1 MKRRQQKMT
10 PQQQEKKMNKREF
23 LFLYDAK
30 DCIPNGDPFTGEQRY
45 DEDTQQALVSDV
57 RLKRYI
63 RDFIDDSYEDEEIFY
78 SDKKG
83 KTTTGSRA
91 MALSS
96 ETMKVQAK
104 KGASE
109 KEVLDIAKNLEQLKN
124 KCIDVRLFGTVV
136 AGKEGQYNTQA
147 TGAVQFKLFNR
158 TLNKVY
164 LPTTQN
170 TSIMVSDE
178 KNAQGSIATFSFL
191 PYGLFSCIGY
201 FNPTTGKENGI
212 QESDLEKM
220 KIALWNEINLKN
232 TRSKTGQQSRLL
244 IEIEY
249 NDDYYKIP
257 DIEYSITLKDEKKFK
272 YRQFDDIKND
282 LNFTKLSDFLNRSE
296 MLIHT
301 VKIYIDEFSF
311 SKDFLIVSDAL
322 KSKVKYFAIKGKETK
337 EL

>member
-1 MKRRQQKMT
+1 
-10 PQQQEKKMNKREF
+10 MNKKEF

-30 DCIPNGDPFTGEQRY
+30 DCVPNGDPFTGEQRY

-63 RDFIDDSYEDEEIFY
+63 RDFIDDNYDDEKVFY
-78 SDKKG
+78 SNKDGK
-83 KTTTGSRA
+83 KTTGTRA
-91 MALSS
+91 LEISPI
-96 ETMKVQAK
+96 
-104 KGASE
+104 
-109 KEVLDIAKNLEQLKN
+109 KEDINNLEDLKD
-124 KCIDVRLFGTVV
+124 KCIDIRLFGTVV
-136 AGKEGQYNTQA
+136 AGKSGQYNTQA

-158 TLNKVY
+158 TLNKVF

-170 TSIMVSDE
+170 TSVMPSKDGNE
-178 KNAQGSIATFSFL
+178 QGSIATFSFL

-201 FNPTTGKENGI
+201 FNPTTAKDNLVKDT
-212 QESDLEKM
+212 DLDKM

-257 DIEYSITLKDEKKFK
+257 DIEYSILLKDEQKFK
-272 YRQFDDIKND
+272 YRQFEEIKND
-282 LNFTKLSDFLNRSE
+282 LDFSKLIKFFNSSKS
-296 MLIHT
+296 LIDDI
-301 VKIYIDEFSF
+301 KIYIDEFSF
-311 SKDFLIVSDAL
+311 EKDFLDVDEDL
-322 KSKVKYFAIKGKETK
+322 KSKVKYFAIKGKEIK

>member
-1 MKRRQQKMT
+1 
-10 PQQQEKKMNKREF
+10 MNKKEF

-30 DCIPNGDPFTGEQRY
+30 DCVPNGDPFTGEQRY

-63 RDFIDDSYEDEEIFY
+63 RDFIDDNYDDEKVFY
-78 SDKKG
+78 SNKDGK
-83 KTTTGSRA
+83 KTTGTRA
-91 MALSS
+91 IEISPI
-96 ETMKVQAK
+96 
-104 KGASE
+104 
-109 KEVLDIAKNLEQLKN
+109 KENVNNLEDLKN
-124 KCIDVRLFGTVV
+124 KCIDIRLFGTVV
-136 AGKEGQYNTQA
+136 AGKTGQYNTQA

-158 TLNKVY
+158 TLNKVF

-170 TSIMVSDE
+170 TSVMPSKDGNE
-178 KNAQGSIATFSFL
+178 QGSIATFSFL

-201 FNPTTGKENGI
+201 FNPTSAKENLVKDT
-212 QESDLEKM
+212 DLTKM

-257 DIEYSITLKDEKKFK
+257 DIEYSITLKDEQKFK

-282 LNFTKLSDFLNRSE
+282 LDFSKLVKFFNSSE
-296 MLIHT
+296 SLIDNI
-301 VKIYIDEFSF
+301 KIYIDEFSF
-311 SKDFLIVSDAL
+311 EKDFLNIDEDL
-322 KSKVKYFAIKGKETK
+322 KLKVKYFAIKGKEIK

>member
-1 MKRRQQKMT
+1 MT

-63 RDFIDDSYEDEEIFY
+63 RDFIDDNSSDEKWLSKDNDKVFY
-78 SDKKG
+78 SDKTGK
-83 KTTTGSRA
+83 KTTGMR
-91 MALSS
+91 
-96 ETMKVQAK
+96 
-104 KGASE
+104 ASE
-109 KEVLDIAKNLEQLKN
+109 VSPKAENVDNLQDLKN

-136 AGKEGQYNTQA
+136 AGNKQKTAEYNTQA

-158 TLNKVY
+158 TLNKVF

-170 TSIMVSDE
+170 TSIMVSEE
-178 KNAQGSIATFSFL
+178 KKTQGAMATFSFL
-191 PYGLFSCIGY
+191 PYGLFSCIGF
-201 FNPTTGKENGI
+201 FNPTTGEENGI

-257 DIEYSITLKDEKKFK
+257 DIEYSITLKEEKKFK

-282 LNFTKLSDFLNRSE
+282 LDFTKLSAFLNCSE
-296 MLIHT
+296 SLIHT
-301 VKIYIDEFSF
+301 VKMYIDEFSF
-311 SKDFLIVSDAL
+311 AKEFLDVDEKL
-322 KSKVKYFAIKGKETK
+322 KSKVKYFAIKGKEIK

>member
-1 MKRRQQKMT
+1 MT
-10 PQQQEKKMNKREF
+10 PQQQENKMNKREF

-63 RDFIDDSYEDEEIFY
+63 RDFIDDNKADTQWLSENTDKVFY
-78 SDKKG
+78 SDKTGK
-83 KTTTGSRA
+83 KTTGMR
-91 MALSS
+91 
-96 ETMKVQAK
+96 
-104 KGASE
+104 ASE
-109 KEVLDIAKNLEQLKN
+109 VSPKADSIDNLEDLKS

-136 AGKEGQYNTQA
+136 AGNKQKTAEYNTQA

-158 TLNKVY
+158 TLNKVF

-170 TSIMVSDE
+170 TTVMISSE
-178 KNAQGSIATFSFL
+178 GNAQGSIATFSFL

-201 FNPTTGKENGI
+201 FNPTTGQENGTK
-212 QESDLEKM
+212 ESDLEKM

-232 TRSKTGQQSRLL
+232 TRSKPGTQQSRLL

-272 YRQFDDIKND
+272 YRQFDDIKGD
-282 LNFTKLSDFLNRSE
+282 LDFTKLIDFLNRSE
-296 MLIHT
+296 ELIKT

-311 SKDFLIVSDAL
+311 TKGFLQADKKLQPKIS
-322 KSKVKYFAIKGKETK
+322 YFAIKGKTIKALNNETPSN
-337 EL
+337 

>member
-1 MKRRQQKMT
+1 
-10 PQQQEKKMNKREF
+10 MNKKEF

-63 RDFIDDSYEDEEIFY
+63 RDFIDDNYIDEKVFY
-78 SDKKG
+78 SNKDGK
-83 KTTTGSRA
+83 KTTGTRA
-91 MALSS
+91 VEISPI
-96 ETMKVQAK
+96 
-104 KGASE
+104 
-109 KEVLDIAKNLEQLKN
+109 KESVNNLEDLKN
-124 KCIDVRLFGTVV
+124 QCIDIRLFGTVV
-136 AGKEGQYNTQA
+136 AGKSGQYNTQA

-158 TLNKVY
+158 TLNKVF

-170 TSIMVSDE
+170 TSIMPSKDGNE
-178 KNAQGSIATFSFL
+178 QGSIATFSFL

-201 FNPTTGKENGI
+201 FNPTTAKENLVKDT
-212 QESDLEKM
+212 DLDKM

-257 DIEYSITLKDEKKFK
+257 DIEYSIILKDEQKFK
-272 YRQFDDIKND
+272 YRQFEEIKND
-282 LNFTKLSDFLNRSE
+282 LDFSKLIKFFNSSKS
-296 MLIHT
+296 LIDNI
-301 VKIYIDEFSF
+301 KIYIDEFSF
-311 SKDFLIVSDAL
+311 EKDFLNIDEDL
-322 KSKVKYFAIKGKETK
+322 KSKVKYFAIKGKEIK

>member
-1 MKRRQQKMT
+1 MT
-10 PQQQEKKMNKREF
+10 QQQENKMNKREF

-63 RDFIDDSYEDEEIFY
+63 RDFIDDSYDDEEVFY

-104 KGASE
+104 KGDKE
-109 KEVLDIAKNLEQLKN
+109 KEVLDVVKNLEKLKS

-158 TLNKVY
+158 TLNKVF

-170 TSIMVSDE
+170 TSIMLSDE
-178 KNAQGSIATFSFL
+178 KNTQGSIATFSFL

-201 FNPTTGKENGI
+201 FNPTTAKENLVK
-212 QESDLEKM
+212 EADLEKM
-220 KIALWNEINLKN
+220 KVALWNEINLKN

-257 DIEYSITLKDEKKFK
+257 DIEYSITIKDEKKFK

-282 LNFTKLSDFLNRSE
+282 LDFAKLIDFLNRSE
-296 MLIHT
+296 SLIHAI
-301 VKIYIDEFSF
+301 KIYIDEFSF
-311 SKDFLIVSDAL
+311 SKDFLKVNDTL
-322 KSKVKYFAIKGKETK
+322 KSKVKYFAIKGKEVK

>member
-1 MKRRQQKMT
+1 MT
-10 PQQQEKKMNKREF
+10 SQLQEKKMNKREF

-30 DCIPNGDPFTGEQRY
+30 DCIPNGDPYTGEQRY

-63 RDFIDDSYEDEEIFY
+63 RDFIDDSYSDEEVFY

-96 ETMKVQAK
+96 ETMKV
-104 KGASE
+104 KGTKSDKE
-109 KEVLDIAKNLEQLKN
+109 KEVFDISKNLEQLKN
-124 KCIDVRLFGTVV
+124 KCIDIRLFGTVV

-158 TLNKVY
+158 TLNKVF

-201 FNPTTGKENGI
+201 FNPTTAKENLVKDT
-212 QESDLEKM
+212 DLNKM

-257 DIEYSITLKDEKKFK
+257 DIEYAITLKDEKKFK
-272 YRQFDDIKND
+272 YRQFDDIKSD
-282 LNFTKLSDFLNRSE
+282 LDFTKLIDFLNRSE
-296 MLIHT
+296 KLINT

-311 SKDFLIVSDAL
+311 SKDFLIVNDAL
-322 KSKVKYFAIKGKETK
+322 KSKVKYFAVKGKEIK

>member
-1 MKRRQQKMT
+1 MT
-10 PQQQEKKMNKREF
+10 QQQEKKMNKREF

-63 RDFIDDSYEDEEIFY
+63 RDFIDDNENDEVWLTKTSDKVFY
-78 SDKKG
+78 SDKTGK
-83 KTTTGSRA
+83 KTTGMR
-91 MALSS
+91 
-96 ETMKVQAK
+96 
-104 KGASE
+104 ASE
-109 KEVLDIAKNLEQLKN
+109 VSPKAENVDNLQDLKN

-136 AGKEGQYNTQA
+136 AGNSKKSAEYNTQA

-158 TLNKVY
+158 TLNKVF

-170 TSIMVSDE
+170 TSIMVSKDGNE
-178 KNAQGSIATFSFL
+178 QGSMATFSFM

-201 FNPTTGKENGI
+201 FNPTTGTENNI
-212 QESDLEKM
+212 NENDLEKM

-249 NDDYYKIP
+249 KDDYYKIP

-272 YRQFDDIKND
+272 YRQFDDIKDD
-282 LNFTKLSDFLNRSE
+282 LDFTKLSDFLNRSE
-296 MLIHT
+296 ELIST

-311 SKDFLIVSDAL
+311 AKNFLSVDEIL
-322 KSKVKYFAIKGKETK
+322 KSKVQYFAIKGKEIK

>member
-1 MKRRQQKMT
+1 
-10 PQQQEKKMNKREF
+10 MNKKEF

-30 DCIPNGDPFTGEQRY
+30 DCVPNGDPFTGEQRY

-63 RDFIDDSYEDEEIFY
+63 RDFIDHNYDDEKVFY
-78 SDKKG
+78 SNKDGK
-83 KTTTGSRA
+83 KTTGTRA
-91 MALSS
+91 IEISPI
-96 ETMKVQAK
+96 
-104 KGASE
+104 
-109 KEVLDIAKNLEQLKN
+109 KENVNNLEDLKN
-124 KCIDVRLFGTVV
+124 KCIDIRLFGTVV
-136 AGKEGQYNTQA
+136 AGKTGQYNTQA

-158 TLNKVY
+158 TLNKVF

-170 TSIMVSDE
+170 TSVMPSKDGNE
-178 KNAQGSIATFSFL
+178 QGSIATFSFL

-201 FNPTTGKENGI
+201 FNPTSAKENLVKDT
-212 QESDLEKM
+212 DLTKM

-257 DIEYSITLKDEKKFK
+257 DIEYSITLKDEQKFK

-282 LNFTKLSDFLNRSE
+282 LDFSKLVKFFNSSE
-296 MLIHT
+296 SLIDNI
-301 VKIYIDEFSF
+301 KIYIDEFSF
-311 SKDFLIVSDAL
+311 EKDFLNIDEDL
-322 KSKVKYFAIKGKETK
+322 KLKVKYFAIKGKEIK

>member
-1 MKRRQQKMT
+1 
-10 PQQQEKKMNKREF
+10 MNKKEF

-63 RDFIDDSYEDEEIFY
+63 RDFIDDNYIDEKVFY
-78 SDKKG
+78 SNKDGK
-83 KTTTGSRA
+83 KTTGTRA
-91 MALSS
+91 VEISPI
-96 ETMKVQAK
+96 
-104 KGASE
+104 
-109 KEVLDIAKNLEQLKN
+109 KESVNNLEDLKN
-124 KCIDVRLFGTVV
+124 QCIDIRLFGTVV
-136 AGKEGQYNTQA
+136 AGKTGQYNTQA

-158 TLNKVY
+158 TLNKVF

-170 TSIMVSDE
+170 TSIMPSKDGNE
-178 KNAQGSIATFSFL
+178 QGSIATFSFL

-201 FNPTTGKENGI
+201 FNPTTAKENLVKDT
-212 QESDLEKM
+212 DLDKM

-257 DIEYSITLKDEKKFK
+257 DIEYSIILKDEQKFK
-272 YRQFDDIKND
+272 YRQFEEIKND
-282 LNFTKLSDFLNRSE
+282 LDFSKLIKFFNSSKS
-296 MLIHT
+296 LIDNI
-301 VKIYIDEFSF
+301 KIYIDEFSF
-311 SKDFLIVSDAL
+311 EKDFLNIDEDL
-322 KSKVKYFAIKGKETK
+322 KSKVKYFAIKGKEIK